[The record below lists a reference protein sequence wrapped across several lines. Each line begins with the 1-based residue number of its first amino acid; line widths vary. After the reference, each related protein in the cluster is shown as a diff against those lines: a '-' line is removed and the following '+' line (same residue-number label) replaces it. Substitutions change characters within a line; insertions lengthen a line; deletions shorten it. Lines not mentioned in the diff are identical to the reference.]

1 MAYKVS
7 KGKNKI
13 TGNQTFIDNI
23 SGSIVSASYF
33 VGDGSLLTNVTG
45 SGGSGT
51 ATGGGPL
58 TAIQFKTGSAGQISG
73 SSDLL
78 FDYTIPKFTTN
89 SGFVVNRTPISANT
103 TLTPAQHIVGVDTS
117 TATGSITLA
126 LPNASTLSNG
136 QIFIIKDEG
145 GMADT
150 YNIILSCSIA
160 GQTIDG
166 EGTIAIE
173 SPYSAVNLYSN
184 GNNKYFIYW
193 QILLI
198 MIAHS

>member
-23 SGSIVSASYF
+23 SGSVISASYF
-33 VGDGSLLTNVTG
+33 VGNGSLLTNI

-58 TAIQFKTGSAGQISG
+58 TAIQFKTGSAGEISG
-73 SSDLL
+73 SSNLL

-89 SGFVVNRTPISANT
+89 SGFVVNRTPISAST
-103 TLTPAQHIVGVDTS
+103 TITPAQHIIGVDTS
-117 TATGSITLA
+117 TITGSITLA

-150 YNIILSCSIA
+150 YNIILSCSIS

-166 EGTIAIE
+166 ELTLAIE
-173 SPYSAVNLYSN
+173 SPYSAINIYSN
-184 GNNKYFIYW
+184 GNNKYFIY
-193 QILLI
+193 
-198 MIAHS
+198 

>member
-33 VGDGSLLTNVTG
+33 VGNGSLLTNISG
-45 SGGSGT
+45 SGGS

-58 TAIQFKTGSAGQISG
+58 TAIQFKTGSAGGISG

-89 SGFVVNRTPISANT
+89 SGFVVNRTTTST
-103 TLTPAQHIVGVDTS
+103 DLTLTPAQHIIGVDTS
-117 TATGSITLA
+117 AATASLTLT

-136 QIFIIKDEG
+136 QIFIVKDEG

-150 YNIILSCSIA
+150 NNIILSCSIN

-166 EGTIAIE
+166 EATIIIE
-173 SPYSAVNLYSN
+173 SPYSAINLYSN
-184 GNNKYFIYW
+184 GNNKYFIY
-193 QILLI
+193 
-198 MIAHS
+198 

>member
-23 SGSIVSASYF
+23 SGSIVSASFF
-33 VGDGSLLTNVTG
+33 VGNGSLLTNI

-58 TAIQFKTGSAGQISG
+58 TAIQFKTGSAGEISG
-73 SSDLL
+73 SSNLL

-89 SGFVVNRTPISANT
+89 SGFVVNRTPTSANT
-103 TLTPAQHIVGVDTS
+103 TLTPAQHIIGVDTS

-150 YNIILSCSIA
+150 YNIVLSCSIS

-173 SPYSAVNLYSN
+173 SPYSAINIYSN
-184 GNNKYFIYW
+184 GNNKYFIY
-193 QILLI
+193 
-198 MIAHS
+198 

>member
-33 VGDGSLLTNVTG
+33 VGNGSLLTNITASAGNASGQGPTGSVQFKSG
-45 SGGSGT
+45 SGGD
-51 ATGGGPL
+51 
-58 TAIQFKTGSAGQISG
+58 ISG

-78 FDYTIPKFTTN
+78 FDYTIPKFTVN
-89 SGFVVNRTPISANT
+89 SGFVVNRIST
-103 TLTPAQHIVGVDTS
+103 STDLTLTAAQHLIGVDTS
-117 TATGSITLA
+117 TATGNVTLT
-126 LPNASTLSNG
+126 LPNASNLSNG

-150 YNIILSCSIA
+150 NNIILSCSVN
-160 GQTIDG
+160 GQVIDG
-166 EGTIAIE
+166 EATIIIE
-173 SPYSAVNLYSN
+173 SPYSAINLYSN
-184 GNNKYFIYW
+184 GNNKYFIY
-193 QILLI
+193 
-198 MIAHS
+198 

>member
-23 SGSIVSASYF
+23 SGSVISASYF
-33 VGDGSLLTNVTG
+33 VGNGSLLTNISG
-45 SGGSGT
+45 SGGTTT

-58 TAIQFKTGSAGQISG
+58 TAIQFKTGSAGEISG
-73 SSDLL
+73 SSNLL

-89 SGFVVNRTPISANT
+89 SGFVVNRTT
-103 TLTPAQHIVGVDTS
+103 TSTNLTLAPAQHIIGVDTS
-117 TATGSITLA
+117 VATASLTLT

-136 QIFIIKDEG
+136 QIFIVKDEG

-150 YNIILSCSIA
+150 KNIILSCSIS

-166 EGTIAIE
+166 EGTITIE
-173 SPYSAVNLYSN
+173 SPYSAINLYSN
-184 GNNKYFIYW
+184 GNNKYFIY
-193 QILLI
+193 
-198 MIAHS
+198 

>member
-23 SGSIVSASYF
+23 SGSIVSASFF
-33 VGDGSLLTNVTG
+33 VGNGSLLTNI

-58 TAIQFKTGSAGQISG
+58 TAIQFKTGSAGEISG

-78 FDYTIPKFTTN
+78 FDYTIPKFTAN
-89 SGFVVNRTPISANT
+89 SGFVVRRTT
-103 TLTPAQHIVGVDTS
+103 TSGNLSITAAQNIIGVN
-117 TATGSITLA
+117 TATATASITLT
-126 LPNASTLSNG
+126 LPNASTLSDG
-136 QIFIIKDEG
+136 QMFIVKDEG

-150 YNIILSCSIA
+150 YTITLSCSVS

-166 EGTIAIE
+166 EGTVVIE
-173 SPYSAVNLYSN
+173 SPYSAVNIYSN
-184 GNNKYFIYW
+184 GSNRYFIY
-193 QILLI
+193 
-198 MIAHS
+198 